1 MRQFILSKNNL
12 KYLVLLIIFNDTN
25 KKELK
30 NNNRNNKTFSIIVR
44 KIQFSLI

>member
-12 KYLVLLIIFNDTN
+12 KYLVLLIIFNDNN

-30 NNNRNNKTFSIIVR
+30 NNNRNKIFSIIVR